1 MGSSANLVRLPGP
14 EKPGRLHYGISDILL
29 LTLSVAA
36 LIIRTNELIYCP
48 T

>member
-1 MGSSANLVRLPGP
+1 MGSLANLVRLSGP

-29 LTLSVAA
+29 LTLSVAIP
-36 LIIRTNELIYCP
+36 IIRTNELSYYP